1 MSQERARRLIREAY
15 LTNEVRGAQDH
26 RMGFAAPEDGPA
38 DMTVRTIMEAVYA
51 GLVTE
56 DWAII
61 AEGYVMLGDLHRMMT
76 GVGYT
81 PERAAP

>member
-15 LTNEVRGAQDH
+15 LANEVRGAQE
-26 RMGFAAPEDGPA
+26 RRAGFASPQDGPP
-38 DMTVRTIMEAVYA
+38 DMTVRTIMCAIYA

-81 PERAAP
+81 PELIAP